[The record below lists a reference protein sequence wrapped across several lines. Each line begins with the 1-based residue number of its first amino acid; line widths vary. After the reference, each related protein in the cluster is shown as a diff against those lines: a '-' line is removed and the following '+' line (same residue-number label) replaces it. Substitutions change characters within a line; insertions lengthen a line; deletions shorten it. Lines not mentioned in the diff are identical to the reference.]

1 MKVHF
6 IKKTED
12 SYVMFL
18 CESLRFFTVSTVV
31 KELAQDILNGV
42 PKEESLQKF
51 NAAGEAYDRL
61 KETLYSAP
69 VEEVT
74 KKSEDSLYKLTLNVT
89 NKCNLNCKYC
99 YANGGNYCS
108 AEGMMDIATAKAA
121 IDLFYSKYK
130 RISFIQ
136 FFGGEPLLNEE
147 TIRFACQYITE
158 LHEAGRIDTLPK
170 FGTIS
175 NGTIYSEK
183 LAETINKYDISLT
196 FSIDGP
202 EQIHNGMRV
211 YKDGVGSFQNVKDC
225 IEKYA
230 KHKIKPNMV
239 EATYNSCHEAN
250 GYSVIDTIKFIKD
263 EMGIAN
269 IHITPVSG
277 DENYNLQSRDSFVD
291 SVEESFREMSENK
304 KDYSY
309 SFIQRIVRAL
319 KTRRANKYHC
329 EAGIS
334 EFSVSCRGDVYPC
347 FMFTDIEEFCMGN
360 VFDSTPVFDNP
371 KFMKLQDSFESF
383 NKYEY
388 AKCKDCFNNRICFGC
403 LGSNYFNCN
412 DIFCTSDDDCEM
424 EKRMTEKVLI
434 ALSDLA

>member
-51 NAAGEAYDRL
+51 NVAGEAYDRL
-61 KETLYSAP
+61 KETLCSAP

-108 AEGMMDIATAKAA
+108 SEGMMDIATAKAA

-130 RISFIQ
+130 RISIIQ

-158 LHEAGRIDTLPK
+158 LHDAGRIDALPV
-170 FGTIS
+170 FGAVT

-202 EQIHNGMRV
+202 EQVHDGMRV
-211 YKDGVGSFQNVKDC
+211 YKDGAGSFQNVKDC
-225 IEKYA
+225 IEKYE
-230 KHKIKPNMV
+230 KHNIKPNMV

-250 GYSVIDTIKFIKD
+250 GCSVIDTVKFIKD

-269 IHITPVSG
+269 IHITPVCG
-277 DENYNLQSRDSFVD
+277 GEDYGLQNRDSFVD

-304 KDYSY
+304 KEYSY
-309 SFIQRIVRAL
+309 LHTQHIVKSL
-319 KTRRANKYHC
+319 KTRKADKYHC

-334 EFSVSCRGDVYPC
+334 NFSVSCRGDVYPC

-371 KFMKLQDSFESF
+371 KFMKLQDSFKSF

-388 AKCKDCFNNRICFGC
+388 AKCKDCFNNRICSGC